1 MSLDVGSYNLNKL
14 QEDLLE
20 RAALVGREL
29 RETAE
34 GLAVLKHEVSALRE
48 SIRLTVSS
56 RELDVHVLTVSRL
69 A

>member
-1 MSLDVGSYNLNKL
+1 MSLDVGSYDLDKL

-48 SIRLTVSS
+48 SIRLAVSL
-56 RELDVHVLTVSRL
+56 RELDVHVLTVTRL

>member
-1 MSLDVGSYNLNKL
+1 MSLDVGSYDLNKL

-48 SIRLTVSS
+48 SIRLAVSL